1 MDLIEKIRLL
11 PTQPGVYLYKNADGV
26 VIYVGKAKNL
36 RSRVRSYLLEASQ
49 ANAKTGSLMRE
60 AVDIDYILVANEH
73 EALALENNL
82 IKQRKP
88 RFNILLRDDK
98 TYPYVKLT
106 LADRYPKVFVTRR
119 LRKDGSAYYGP
130 YFPGN
135 LAYRVVELIHRSFLI
150 PSCKVDLSRY
160 HQRACLQYYIH
171 RCLGPCVQEL
181 TTPEIYRQ
189 AVRDAQLFLEGRQ
202 SELERSLTARM
213 HAAAEAEQY
222 EAAARLR
229 DQLSTVHQL
238 QEKQRI
244 ATAEQSD
251 DADVFGYHLEDDALA
266 VNLFHVRNGKIVD
279 RREFFFEDLHEL
291 MEAVAAAES
300 SSTEDLGAPRPGSPQ
315 TGLRSRGEDLASE
328 TWETTEA
335 DEKHVLKERYFSRAE
350 ERHEASGHDSGNPQ
364 RGSRAEENH
373 EASGHDSGNP
383 QRGSRAEEKHEAS
396 GHDFSRADDQQKEGA
411 SAPEGIFNPGV
422 VFSALL
428 KQLYIDQQYVP
439 RSILVPVDFDDRES
453 LATLLGER
461 IGHRVEIAVPQRGEK
476 RSLIDLAGQNAKQS
490 FIQRF
495 RVLEPSR
502 KAIQESLADSLM
514 LPELPRRI
522 ECFDISHIQGAE
534 TVASMV
540 VWEDG
545 KMNKSAYRKFKVMT
559 VLGVDDFASMREVVT
574 RRYKR
579 ILENTK
585 TASPQPMGAPS
596 MTKSWVGDH
605 ESQPASKGHDFSAA
619 EEKHEASGHDFSRAA
634 NGQQNERALAP
645 EGKPGK
651 EEISGAP
658 SITKSWVGDHESH
671 PVLKEHN
678 FSHAEEKHELSEH
691 NFNPA
696 EGKHEASEHDFSRA
710 AKGQQNEGALAPEEK
725 TKEPATM
732 PSLIL
737 IDGGLGQLHAAADA
751 LESLGFTSQPLA
763 SIAKKEEV
771 IYLYGNEDEP
781 VVLDR
786 RSPVLHLV
794 QMIRDESH
802 RFAVGYHRQRRA
814 MRDRDSELLNIPG
827 VGRQTRQRL
836 LTHFG
841 SLRDVQQATAD
852 SLASVVPRKTAESIW
867 RHFHE
872 SKATETAKDMP
883 T

>member
-1 MDLIEKIRLL
+1 MDLLEKIRLL
-11 PTQPGVYLYKNADGV
+11 PTKPGVYLYKNAEGEI
-26 VIYVGKAKNL
+26 IYVGKANNL
-36 RSRVRSYLLEASQ
+36 RSRVRSYLLETSQ

-135 LAYRVVELIHRSFLI
+135 LAYRVVELIHRSFLL

-160 HQRACLQYYIH
+160 HARACLQYYIH

-181 TTPEIYRQ
+181 TSPELYQQ
-189 AVRDAQLFLEGRQ
+189 AVRDAQLFLEGRHA
-202 SELERSLTARM
+202 ELERGLTARM
-213 HAAAEAEQY
+213 MAAAAAEQF

-244 ATAEQSD
+244 ATAEQND
-251 DADVFGYHLEDDALA
+251 DADVFGYHFEDDGLA
-266 VNLFHVRNGKIVD
+266 INLFHMRGGKIVD
-279 RREFFFEDLHEL
+279 RREFFWEDLPDL
-291 MEAVAAAES
+291 LES
-300 SSTEDLGAPRPGSPQ
+300 PANESDQPASDVKG
-315 TGLRSRGEDLASE
+315 TGLSPSASSGGKG
-328 TWETTEA
+328 TGFSPYA
-335 DEKHVLKERYFSRAE
+335 SNPEK
-350 ERHEASGHDSGNPQ
+350 Q
-364 RGSRAEENH
+364 
-373 EASGHDSGNP
+373 
-383 QRGSRAEEKHEAS
+383 
-396 GHDFSRADDQQKEGA
+396 GA
-411 SAPEGIFNPGV
+411 LAPEGAPPVAIEFNAGT

-428 KQLYIDQQYVP
+428 KQLYIDQNYVP
-439 RSILVPVDFDDRES
+439 RSVLVPVDFDDRETLTAL
-453 LATLLGER
+453 LAER
-461 IGHRVEIAVPQRGEK
+461 TGHRVEIAIPQRGEK
-476 RSLIDLAGQNAKQS
+476 RSLVDLAGQNAKQS
-490 FIQRF
+490 YVQRF

-502 KAIQESLADSLM
+502 KAIQESLADALM

-559 VLGVDDFASMREVVT
+559 VLGVDDFASMREVVH

-579 ILENTK
+579 L
-585 TASPQPMGAPS
+585 
-596 MTKSWVGDH
+596 
-605 ESQPASKGHDFSAA
+605 
-619 EEKHEASGHDFSRAA
+619 
-634 NGQQNERALAP
+634 
-645 EGKPGK
+645 K
-651 EEISGAP
+651 EE
-658 SITKSWVGDHESH
+658 ER
-671 PVLKEHN
+671 
-678 FSHAEEKHELSEH
+678 EL
-691 NFNPA
+691 
-696 EGKHEASEHDFSRA
+696 
-710 AKGQQNEGALAPEEK
+710 
-725 TKEPATM
+725 
-732 PSLIL
+732 PSLVL
-737 IDGGLGQLHAAADA
+737 IDGGLGQLHAAAEA
-751 LESLGFTSQPLA
+751 LESLGFTSQPIA

-771 IYLYGNEDEP
+771 IYLYGNEEEP
-781 VVLDR
+781 IVLDR
-786 RSPVLHLV
+786 HSPVLHLV
-794 QMIRDESH
+794 QLIRDESH

-814 MRDRDSELLNIPG
+814 MRDRDSELLIIPG
-827 VGRQTRQRL
+827 VGTLTRQRL
-836 LTHFG
+836 LSHFG

-872 SKATETAKDMP
+872 PEPANTAPRSD
-883 T
+883 